1 MSSRTYDTRRIET
14 TQGNDVVISVRL
26 HKTGHV
32 APAYVSHTY
41 GLRKVF
47 QYVKYVRSKLVGV
60 GFGDSDPVFISWG
73 SLRL

>member
-1 MSSRTYDTRRIET
+1 MSSRTYDTRRTET
-14 TQGNDVVISVRL
+14 TQGDDVVVSVRL
-26 HKTGHV
+26 HKTGDV

-41 GLRKVF
+41 GLHKVF

-73 SLRL
+73 SLWL